1 MERAGNTVNLIN
13 RANGMSGEVYV
24 HHDGIT
30 GATYIEH
37 ADLLKW
43 SVAAGCEREVR
54 EMWVSRDRRVKA
66 FIGFT
71 DDGDP
76 NDLLIFKNPTGEEQA
91 KLDDRVAF
99 KAIRLPK
106 VVSYDEPNKITRKT
120 KSNVRALRKHS

>member
-13 RANGMSGEVYV
+13 RANGICGEVYV

-37 ADLLKW
+37 VDLLKW
-43 SVAAGCEREVR
+43 SIAAECEREIR
-54 EMWVSRDRRVKA
+54 EMWTSGDRRLKA
-66 FIGFT
+66 FICFT

-76 NDLLIFKNPTGEEQA
+76 NDLLILKNPTGSERA
-91 KLDDRVAF
+91 KLEDRVAF

-106 VVSYDEPNKITRKT
+106 VTSYEEPNEIPRKT
-120 KSNVRALRKHS
+120 RYNARALRKHS

>member
-1 MERAGNTVNLIN
+1 MGRAGNTVNMIN
-13 RANGMSGEVYV
+13 IANGMCGEVHV

-43 SVAAGCEREVR
+43 SVAVGCERELR
-54 EMWVSRDRRVKA
+54 EMWTSEDRRVKA

-76 NDLLIFKNPTGEEQA
+76 NDLLIFKNPTESKYA

-99 KAIRLPK
+99 KAVRLPK
-106 VVSYDEPNKITRKT
+106 VVSYYKPNEIP
-120 KSNVRALRKHS
+120 KH